1 MTLTRAEKLEAL
13 NTWQTAV
20 RDRLNPLVDS
30 TDGIL
35 EVDFWSPVFEMSTLY
50 TSAVSKLVGDFGG
63 WLEWYHHTADFGRS
77 DINNVYVHG
86 VATPVNTVDVLLDMI
101 EKI

>member
-1 MTLTRAEKLEAL
+1 
-13 NTWQTAV
+13 
-20 RDRLNPLVDS
+20 
-30 TDGIL
+30 
-35 EVDFWSPVFEMSTLY
+35 MSTLY

-77 DINNVYVHG
+77 DIDNVYVHG
-86 VATPVNTVDVLLDMI
+86 VATSVNTVDVLLDMI